1 MNLYL
6 NMLIEWQSEE
16 AKTRIERVLLLD
28 PSGTDLV
35 TIEINNPK
43 ALPIWQKSKEL
54 KAALRSKE
62 VRILEVD
69 PYAALLRPE
78 SAIPESHR
86 NHRDRAWEVIAPL
99 VEGES
104 EKVFNPSDRG
114 PLVEAAV
121 ERTGHSKA
129 TIYSYLRRYWQAG
142 KTKNALLPLFDKRGG
157 RGKQRQSH
165 GRKRGRPSKLAK
177 AIEIPLGVN
186 VDDEIRQS
194 FRRGLKLFYENQK
207 GRTLKDTYQLTL
219 EKFFHKGY
227 EMQDGVQV
235 PVLPPAS
242 ELPTFAQFRYWYE
255 KERDITQVQ
264 IARKGERRF
273 NLRHRAVLGDSTQ
286 MAFGPGS
293 LYQIDATLGDI
304 YLVSSLDRTHIIG
317 RPVIYFVIDTF
328 SRLIAGFSVS
338 LEGPSWLG
346 AMLALEH
353 ATTNKVAFC
362 QEFNIQ
368 IDEAEWPSHHLPEAI
383 LADRGELEGYNADNL
398 VNALNIRV
406 SNTPPYRADWKG
418 IVERNFR
425 LSNDKMIRWLPGAV
439 NRKCE
444 RGDKDYKLD
453 GIFNLHEFRHLI
465 TSCVLE
471 HNKNNRM
478 NWYRLDDFMIQE
490 YVNPYPIQL
499 WNWGVKNR
507 VGHLRTMAPEII
519 RLNLLPAAEASVTYR
534 GIYYQ
539 GLYYTCE
546 LALREQWF
554 VKARAKGRWKI
565 PIAYEPR
572 RLDCIYL
579 RLNGGRRLES
589 CHLIDA
595 EKTFKGRDWYE
606 IVDYFELQKQAE
618 QASRTEQQQ
627 SSATFHAQ
635 VDQIVAQAKEQ
646 TEKAFIVQSKRSR
659 IQGIQGNRKLER
671 EHERETGAWQL
682 EIDKISQPPGQV
694 IPLPSVA
701 QPEEDEE
708 GYVAPPKPIDKLRKL
723 RQKNWNNDQQ

>member
-1 MNLYL
+1 MTLYL
-6 NMLIEWQSEE
+6 NMLLEWQSEE
-16 AKTRIERVLLLD
+16 AETRIDRVLLLD

-54 KAALRSKE
+54 DAAITARE
-62 VRILEVD
+62 VRVLEVD

-86 NHRDRAWEVIAPL
+86 KHRERAWEAIAPL

-114 PLVEAAV
+114 SLVEAAV

-142 KTKNALLPLFDKRGG
+142 QTKNALLPLFDKRGA
-157 RGKQRQSH
+157 RGKERQSH

-177 AIEIPLGVN
+177 AIETSIGVN
-186 VDDEIRQS
+186 VNDEIRQS
-194 FRRGLKLFYENQK
+194 FRRGIKLFYENQK

-227 EMQDGVQV
+227 EMQDGVLV
-235 PVLPPAS
+235 PVLPPAT
-242 ELPTFAQFRYWYE
+242 ELPSFAQFRYWYE
-255 KERDITQVQ
+255 KERNITQVQ
-264 IARKGERRF
+264 ISRQGKRRF

-293 LYQIDATLGDI
+293 LYQIDATIGDI
-304 YLVSSLDRTHIIG
+304 YLVSSLDRNRIIG

-346 AMLALEH
+346 AMLALEN

-362 QEFNIQ
+362 QEFGIQ
-368 IDEAEWPSHHLPEAI
+368 IDEADWPSHHLPEAI
-383 LADRGELEGYNADNL
+383 LADRGELEGYNANNL
-398 VNALNIRV
+398 VNALNVRI

-425 LSNDKMIRWLPGAV
+425 LSNDKMIRWIPGAV
-439 NRKCE
+439 NRNRE
-444 RGDKDYKLD
+444 RGDKDYRLD
-453 GIFNLHEFRHLI
+453 AVLDLHQFRHLI
-465 TSCVLE
+465 TLCVLE
-471 HNKNNRM
+471 HNNNHRM
-478 NWYRLDDFMIQE
+478 NWYRLDEFMIQD
-490 YVNPYPIQL
+490 YVDPYPIEL

-519 RLNLLPAAEASVTYR
+519 RLNLLPAAEASVTHR

-554 VKARAKGRWKI
+554 VKARAEGRRKL

-572 RLDCIYL
+572 RLDRIYL
-579 RLNGGRRLES
+579 RLDGGKHLES

-606 IVDYFELQKQAE
+606 IVDYFERQKQAE
-618 QASRTEQQQ
+618 QASRTRQQQ
-627 SSATFHAQ
+627 SSAAFHAQ
-635 VDQIVAQAKEQ
+635 VDQIVAQATEQ
-646 TEKAFIVQSKRSR
+646 TEKASTVQSKRSR
-659 IQGIQGNRKLER
+659 IQGIRGNRKLER

-682 EIDKISQPPGQV
+682 GIDEMSKPPGQV
-694 IPLPSVA
+694 IPLSSVA
-701 QPEEDEE
+701 QPEEDDE
-708 GYVAPPKPIDKLRKL
+708 GYVAPPKRTDKLRKL
-723 RQKNWNNDQQ
+723 REKNWNNDQ